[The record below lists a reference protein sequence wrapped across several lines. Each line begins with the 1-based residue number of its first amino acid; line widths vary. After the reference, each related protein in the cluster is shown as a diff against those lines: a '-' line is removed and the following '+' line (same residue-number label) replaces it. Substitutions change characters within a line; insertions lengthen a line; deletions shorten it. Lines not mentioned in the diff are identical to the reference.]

1 MPITITGPPWTSIR
15 NLQQELSRVE
25 CTDTFRYPFGARA
38 HIAVEQLTRFRD
50 GGLRTPEFTTD
61 RVLAEDWVRQGAFV
75 LGRDLA
81 HTRGA
86 DIVGPDH
93 RGWPNKAW
101 WSRAVDGVLT
111 EWRIHVL
118 SGRVI
123 ARGLKWLPDGATG
136 RPRQARFPIP
146 IRSRANGWRMRHD
159 ENPPKGIRPVAIAA
173 VEALGYDH
181 GAVDLLVTGE
191 PHHEAGIARNDIV
204 ILEVNLIPA
213 MDRYTCIQY
222 AKAVARKFG
231 VTYVPIT
238 AED

>member
-1 MPITITGPPWTSIR
+1 
-15 NLQQELSRVE
+15 
-25 CTDTFRYPFGARA
+25 
-38 HIAVEQLTRFRD
+38 
-50 GGLRTPEFTTD
+50 
-61 RVLAEDWVRQGAFV
+61 
-75 LGRDLA
+75 
-81 HTRGA
+81 
-86 DIVGPDH
+86 
-93 RGWPNKAW
+93 
-101 WSRAVDGVLT
+101 
-111 EWRIHVL
+111 
-118 SGRVI
+118 
-123 ARGLKWLPDGATG
+123 
-136 RPRQARFPIP
+136 
-146 IRSRANGWRMRHD
+146 MRHD